1 MQSTSRETGFCSAF
15 AGDGTEAK
23 VDGDGYVTL
32 TATDDYYFVIAGAN
46 GADLLSIQ
54 ITTDAAIAGT
64 FTVETCLWPRDKIQ
78 GPATKTDYSETAGIW
93 VKNDPTGAYVAS
105 SGTGWTW
112 TLLTGVKTAGVGGAV
127 IDIGNL
133 GAKRVRLKMNCTT
146 GGKVSVI
153 ANAKST

>member
-1 MQSTSRETGFCSAF
+1 MISTSRETGFCSAF
-15 AGDGTEAK
+15 DGGGDESK

-32 TATDDYYFVIAGAN
+32 DTDDHYFVIGGVA

-54 ITTDAAIAGT
+54 ITTDATIAGT
-64 FTVETCLWPRDKIQ
+64 FTVETCLWPREKIQ
-78 GPATKTDYSETAGIW
+78 GPQSKTDWNETAGIW

-112 TLLTGVKTAGVGGAV
+112 TLLTGAKTAGLGGAV
-127 IDIGNL
+127 IDIGNI
-133 GAKRVRLKMNCTT
+133 GAKRVRLKAAITT

-153 ANAKST
+153 ANAKS